1 MKIQKTPILMI
12 DVGQKPLYW
21 QSRKYDIKNWRDENN
36 DKKRKRKKKEKRKEQ
51 MKENNAPCKSK
62 EQMPKTKNTF
72 KKCNKRL

>member
-1 MKIQKTPILMI
+1 MKK
-12 DVGQKPLYW
+12 
-21 QSRKYDIKNWRDENN
+21 
-36 DKKRKRKKKEKRKEQ
+36 KKKEKKKEQ